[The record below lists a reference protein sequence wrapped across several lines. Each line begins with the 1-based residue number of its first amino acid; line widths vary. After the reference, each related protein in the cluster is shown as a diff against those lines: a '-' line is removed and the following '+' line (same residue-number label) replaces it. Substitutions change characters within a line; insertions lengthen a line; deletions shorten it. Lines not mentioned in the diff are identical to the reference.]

1 MPVVI
6 SGATGCALSDVRTE
20 LKSRTSSELTSARV
34 DTAIND
40 AYFEINERAEWPW
53 LETTTSGTA
62 PLTISDLGQIL
73 SVVDST
79 TDTELEGRDV
89 RDITS
94 WNVDLDTTGN
104 PTNFWLDGMTT
115 LRVWPLNTTDTIS
128 VRYLKTVNALTAD
141 TDTTVFPGRV
151 CSVLR
156 DLAQL
161 KIQSEFFDNPD
172 LAAAQEA
179 RVERRLQQLEAT
191 YLGRNYANADY
202 VVTTDWGD

>member
-1 MPVVI
+1 
-6 SGATGCALSDVRTE
+6 
-20 LKSRTSSELTSARV
+20 
-34 DTAIND
+34 
-40 AYFEINERAEWPW
+40 
-53 LETTTSGTA
+53 
-62 PLTISDLGQIL
+62 
-73 SVVDST
+73 
-79 TDTELEGRDV
+79 LEGRDV

-94 WNVDLDTTGN
+94 WNVDLDTAGN

-128 VRYLKTVNALTAD
+128 VRYLKTVNTLTAD

-161 KIQSEFFDNPD
+161 KIQAEFFDNPD
-172 LAAAQEA
+172 LAAAQEQ
-179 RVERRLQQLEAT
+179 RVEGRLQQLEAT
-191 YLGRNYANADY
+191 YLGRSYANADY